1 MMRAAY
7 RDRMSTSSSATLGS
21 TDVRVSPLSLGGTP
35 FGDMYATVTDE
46 AAISTVHSAFDA
58 GVRYFDT
65 APLYGVGKA
74 ERRLGAGLRAL
85 PRDEVVVSTKIGRI
99 LQDDDGTVAPTFEYS
114 PEAVA
119 QCLSGSYE
127 RLGLERVDVVHVH
140 DPDNHMDEVE
150 QITLPALRNLQRD
163 GVIRAVSAGMNH
175 SAPLARFVASGL
187 VDCVLLAGRWTL
199 LDQSALDDLLPAAV
213 THGASVIA
221 AGVFNSGVLADPDA
235 DERFAN
241 FFYRPAPPEI
251 VERVRHIRDVCADHG
266 VALRA
271 AALQFPLTHPA
282 VATVCVGCRSPEE
295 VRANAG
301 DMGADIPTSLW
312 SDLAAAG
319 LLRPDAVPA
328 GS

>member
-1 MMRAAY
+1 
-7 RDRMSTSSSATLGS
+7 
-21 TDVRVSPLSLGGTP
+21 VS
-35 FGDMYATVTDE
+35 DNDAIATVH
-46 AAISTVHSAFDA
+46 AAFDA

-99 LQDDDGTVAPTFEYS
+99 LQDDDGTIAPTFEYGPDAIARS
-114 PEAVA
+114 
-119 QCLSGSYE
+119 LTGSYE

-140 DPDNHMDEVE
+140 DPDNHMDEVA
-150 QITLPALRNLQRD
+150 QITLPALRKMQRD

-175 SAPLARFVASGL
+175 SAPLARFVAAGL
-187 VDCVLLAGRWTL
+187 VDCVLVAGRWTL
-199 LDQSALDDLLPAAV
+199 LDQSALEDLLPAAM

-221 AGVFNSGVLADPDA
+221 GGVFNSGVLADPDGN
-235 DERFAN
+235 EQFAS

-251 VERVRHIRDVCADHG
+251 VERVRRIRDVCADHR
-266 VALRA
+266 VSLRA

-295 VRANAG
+295 VRANAS
-301 DMGADIPTSLW
+301 DLDVDIPASLW
-312 SDLAAAG
+312 SDLASAG
-319 LLRPDAVPA
+319 VLRPDAVPSA
-328 GS
+328 R